1 MKHLR
6 AQIVATGSYVP
17 SRVVPNSELEVSL
30 HTTNEWIRSKIGIK
44 ERRYAEPDIGP
55 ADLALH
61 AAIQALKTANREARD
76 IDCILFATTTP
87 EYEAP
92 GSGVLLQDKL
102 GCRRI
107 PAFDV
112 HNTSPGFLFAL
123 ELGDSLIR
131 SGKYECILVAA
142 GEVLSPRLDM
152 TEAGRLMSVIFG
164 DGAGCVLLE
173 ATEGPHGI
181 LATKLHSDGVHYNK
195 LWCEGP
201 HTYPTMDGPF
211 VFKHAVTSMSLV
223 AKEILIEQGIESNQL
238 THIIPH
244 QANLRI
250 IETIADQLKIP
261 MAKVKTTIQKYGNTS
276 AASIPIT
283 LDETVR
289 AGLVKPNDL
298 ILTMS
303 FGSGFSWGAGLIRW

>member
-107 PAFDV
+107 PAFIC
-112 HNTSPGFLFAL
+112 A
-123 ELGDSLIR
+123 
-131 SGKYECILVAA
+131 
-142 GEVLSPRLDM
+142 
-152 TEAGRLMSVIFG
+152 
-164 DGAGCVLLE
+164 
-173 ATEGPHGI
+173 
-181 LATKLHSDGVHYNK
+181 
-195 LWCEGP
+195 
-201 HTYPTMDGPF
+201 
-211 VFKHAVTSMSLV
+211 
-223 AKEILIEQGIESNQL
+223 
-238 THIIPH
+238 
-244 QANLRI
+244 RI
-250 IETIADQLKIP
+250 
-261 MAKVKTTIQKYGNTS
+261 G
-276 AASIPIT
+276 
-283 LDETVR
+283 
-289 AGLVKPNDL
+289 
-298 ILTMS
+298 
-303 FGSGFSWGAGLIRW
+303 